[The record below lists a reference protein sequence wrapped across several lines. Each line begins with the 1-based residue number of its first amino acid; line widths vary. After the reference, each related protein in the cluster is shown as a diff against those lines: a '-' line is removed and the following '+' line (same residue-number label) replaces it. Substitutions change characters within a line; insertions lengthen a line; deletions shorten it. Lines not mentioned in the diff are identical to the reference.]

1 MDNFYVFGFLDQ
13 TNIVHVLGRKVS
25 SEPAAKQIVARISM
39 TVQEVLGEPKR
50 NATITKT
57 VVANV
62 KDTKVASTLCRLL
75 ESRAD
80 GIYQIDYTQDYS
92 EVLDRKELV
101 ENLLENGFGMQNSS
115 NYPEKG
121 CILNNTTSVGGQVCP

>member
-39 TVQEVLGEPKR
+39 AVQEVLGEPKR

-62 KDTKVASTLCRLL
+62 KDSKVASTLCRLL

-80 GIYQIDYTQDYS
+80 GIYQIDKQTKWSHSSKREKSSRRLEATQQT
-92 EVLDRKELV
+92 K
-101 ENLLENGFGMQNSS
+101 
-115 NYPEKG
+115 
-121 CILNNTTSVGGQVCP
+121 